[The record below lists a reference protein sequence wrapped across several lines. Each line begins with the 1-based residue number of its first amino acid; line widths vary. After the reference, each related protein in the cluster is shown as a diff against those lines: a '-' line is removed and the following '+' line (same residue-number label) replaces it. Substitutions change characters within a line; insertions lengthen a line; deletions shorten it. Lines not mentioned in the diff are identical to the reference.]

1 MITSQSCPCRV
12 QILEIERITIVA
24 QDSILI
30 PDTLHLHRVGVVLVV
45 EHEQIC
51 VKVLPLHQ
59 LGHLVLTT

>member
-1 MITSQSCPCRV
+1 M